1 MDGPAREFRSDFVGH
16 LRKVNERYEACAD
29 PEQKRELWAHVIRM
43 LIFLADKFEPALTQD
58 GLLAPAYDLCMALYS
73 LDFGVA
79 EPPLQPRHLK
89 HRAPTPRLA
98 LFRGYAA
105 AASQLLI
112 GGGTRASVADAI
124 VAKRLGKIGYQKA
137 AISGDRTITAFTI
150 KGWRKEA
157 REGRPASLMRAAF
170 DSWLDKDSS
179 LENLMPLA
187 SNSMKSY
194 PEAHGVTDV
203 RGMLAYVVTIEML
216 LCDFPPATCAQPE
229 K

>member
-16 LRKVNERYEACAD
+16 LRKVNECYEGCAD
-29 PEQKRELWAHVIRM
+29 PEEKRELWAHVIRM

-58 GLLAPAYDLCMALYS
+58 GLLNPAYDLCMALYS

-89 HRAPTPRLA
+89 HRAPAPRSA

-112 GGGTRASVADAI
+112 GGGARATVADAI

-137 AISGDRTITAFTI
+137 AIRGDRTITAYTI
-150 KGWRKEA
+150 RGWRKEA
-157 REGRPASLMRAAF
+157 REGRPGSLMRAAF
-170 DSWLDKDSS
+170 DTWLDEDS
-179 LENLMPLA
+179 LLGDLMPLA
-187 SNSMKSY
+187 KNLTKYY
-194 PEAHGVTDV
+194 PETQRLTDV
-203 RGMLAYVVTIEML
+203 SSIPGYIATIEML
-216 LCDFPPATCAQPE
+216 LCDFPPAACAQPE